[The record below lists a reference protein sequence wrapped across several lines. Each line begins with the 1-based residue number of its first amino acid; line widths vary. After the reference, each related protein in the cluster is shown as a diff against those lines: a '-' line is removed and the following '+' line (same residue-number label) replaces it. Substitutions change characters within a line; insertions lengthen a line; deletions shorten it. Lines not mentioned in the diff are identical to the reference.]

1 MNIAGG
7 KIPLDQ
13 CETIM
18 KIILAAVK
26 STFDNHIDSEPIPVG
41 VFNRHVHLM
50 QDDLEK
56 LFGAGY
62 ELKKFEDLSQPGR
75 FICKET
81 VAVCGPNGTIEKV
94 QILGPVRK
102 ASQVKILAG
111 DCLKLGIEAPVRL
124 SGELTGTPE
133 ITLVGPKGSTQIK
146 SGVMVEKRHIHMPPA
161 DAERLGI
168 QNGESVCIEVDG
180 ERGGILRNTIICV
193 ADGSILECHLDVD
206 EANAMGLDSSS
217 NVRIIHER

>member
-1 MNIAGG
+1 M
-7 KIPLDQ
+7 DQ
-13 CETIM
+13 CEIIM

-26 STFDNHIDSEPIPVG
+26 STSDNHIDSEPIPVG

-50 QDDLEK
+50 QEDLEK

-62 ELKKFEDLSQPGR
+62 ELTKFEDLSQPR
-75 FICKET
+75 QFICKET

-111 DCLKLGIEAPVRL
+111 DCLKLGIEAPTRL

-133 ITLVGPKGSTQIK
+133 ITLVGPKGSTQIE
-146 SGVMVEKRHIHMPPA
+146 SGVMVAKRHIHMSPA
-161 DAERLGI
+161 DAERLGV
-168 QNGESVCIEVDG
+168 QDGESVCIEVDG

-193 ADGSILECHLDVD
+193 ADRSIRECHLDVD

-217 NVRIIHER
+217 TVKIIHER

>member
-1 MNIAGG
+1 M
-7 KIPLDQ
+7 
-13 CETIM
+13 
-18 KIILAAVK
+18 
-26 STFDNHIDSEPIPVG
+26 G

-50 QDDLEK
+50 QEDLEK

-62 ELKKFEDLSQPGR
+62 ELTKFEDLSQPGR

-217 NVRIIHER
+217 NVRIIHEK

>member
-1 MNIAGG
+1 M
-7 KIPLDQ
+7 DQ

-26 STFDNHIDSEPIPVG
+26 STSDNHIDSEPIPVG

-50 QDDLEK
+50 QEDLEK

-62 ELKKFEDLSQPGR
+62 ELTKFEDLSQPGR
-75 FICKET
+75 FICKEN
-81 VAVCGPNGTIEKV
+81 VDVCGPNGTIEKV

-102 ASQVKILAG
+102 ASQVEILAS

-124 SGELTGTPE
+124 SGECAGTPG
-133 ITLVGPKGSTQIK
+133 ITLVGPKGSTQIE
-146 SGVMVEKRHIHMPPA
+146 SGVMVEKRHIHMSPA
-161 DAERLGI
+161 DAERLSI
-168 QNGESVCIEVDG
+168 QNGESVCIEGGG

-217 NVRIIHER
+217 TVRIIHER

>member
-1 MNIAGG
+1 M
-7 KIPLDQ
+7 DQ

-26 STFDNHIDSEPIPVG
+26 STSDNHIDSEPIPVG

-50 QDDLEK
+50 QEDLEK

-62 ELKKFEDLSQPGR
+62 ELTKFEDLSQPGR
-75 FICKET
+75 FICKEN
-81 VAVCGPNGTIEKV
+81 VDVCGPNGTIEKV

-102 ASQVKILAG
+102 ASQVEILAS
-111 DCLKLGIEAPVRL
+111 DYLKLGIEAPVRL
-124 SGELTGTPE
+124 SGECAGTPG
-133 ITLVGPKGSTQIK
+133 ITLVGPKGSTQIE
-146 SGVMVEKRHIHMPPA
+146 SGVMVEKRHIHMSPA

-168 QNGESVCIEVDG
+168 QNGESVCIEVGG

-217 NVRIIHER
+217 TVRIIHER

>member
-1 MNIAGG
+1 M
-7 KIPLDQ
+7 DQ

-26 STFDNHIDSEPIPVG
+26 STSDNHIDSEAIPVG

-50 QDDLEK
+50 QEDLEK

-62 ELKKFEDLSQPGR
+62 ELTKFEDLSQPGR
-75 FICKET
+75 FICKEN
-81 VAVCGPNGTIEKV
+81 VDVCGPNGTIEKV

-102 ASQVKILAG
+102 ASQVEILAS

-124 SGELTGTPE
+124 SGECAGTPG
-133 ITLVGPKGSTQIK
+133 ITLVGPKGSTQIE
-146 SGVMVEKRHIHMPPA
+146 SGVMVEKRHIHMSPA

-168 QNGESVCIEVDG
+168 QNGESVCIEVGG

-217 NVRIIHER
+217 TVRIIHER